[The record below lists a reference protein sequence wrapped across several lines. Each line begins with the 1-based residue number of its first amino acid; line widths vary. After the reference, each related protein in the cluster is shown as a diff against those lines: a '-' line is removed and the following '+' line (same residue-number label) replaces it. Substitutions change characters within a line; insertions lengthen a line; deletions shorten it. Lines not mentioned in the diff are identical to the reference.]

1 MKQTTLSLWL
11 GGVLLVLTSAAAQAA
26 ALSLEQTLD
35 LAQRYS
41 AELSASRNQVRAF
54 GAMADSARQ
63 LPDPELKFGIENLP
77 VQGSNARR
85 FTREGM
91 TMQRVGVMQ
100 TFVSADKR
108 ERKADTLLAQSAS
121 ASAQEQVIRAQ
132 LQRDTAQAWLD
143 LALSE
148 KAAQA
153 ARQLLNETGRQI
165 PVQRSGVAS
174 GSAAASSTLSLQ
186 SALSAMRDNLTLAER
201 DVSLAQTRL
210 YQLTGET
217 FDGVA
222 GALPRYQRLPAEPQ
236 TLEQGV
242 SVHPELVLAARE
254 ADVAKAR
261 SAQSAVASKPDVG
274 VEVYYAR
281 RAEAYGDLAG
291 VMFTVGMPIFQS
303 HRQDKDYAADVSRAM
318 EANDRLSQATR
329 DRVALVRSLVAE
341 YQAAQTLWRRKQQ
354 EIVPLSQQRLLVV
367 TAEYR
372 SGQATLDAVLDARR
386 SLLDAQLS
394 AINAEKEMA
403 QRWAA
408 VRYLTVQG
416 VAHEQ

>member
-11 GGVLLVLTSAAAQAA
+11 GGVLLVLTSATAQAA
-26 ALSLEQTLD
+26 ALCLEQTLD

-174 GSAAASSTLSLQ
+174 GSAAASSTLALQ

-242 SVHPELVLAARE
+242 SVHPEVVLAARE

>member
-11 GGVLLVLTSAAAQAA
+11 GGVLLVLTSATAQAA

-108 ERKADTLLAQSAS
+108 ERKADRLLAQSAS

-148 KAAQA
+148 KAVQA

-174 GSAAASSTLSLQ
+174 GSAAASSTLALQ

-242 SVHPELVLAARE
+242 SAHPEVVLAARE

-341 YQAAQTLWRRKQQ
+341 YQAAQTLWRRKQE
-354 EIVPLSQQRLLVV
+354 EIVPLSQQRLKVV

-372 SGQATLDAVLDARR
+372 SGQAALDAVLDARR

-416 VAHEQ
+416 VTHEQ

>member
-174 GSAAASSTLSLQ
+174 GSAAASSTLALQ

-242 SVHPELVLAARE
+242 SAHPEVVLAARE

-341 YQAAQTLWRRKQQ
+341 YQAAQTLWRRKQE
-354 EIVPLSQQRLLVV
+354 EIVPLSQQRLKVV

-372 SGQATLDAVLDARR
+372 SGQAALDAVLDARR

-416 VAHEQ
+416 VTHEQ

>member
-11 GGVLLVLTSAAAQAA
+11 GGVLLVLTSAVAQAA

-41 AELSASRNQVRAF
+41 AELSASRNQVRAY

-174 GSAAASSTLSLQ
+174 GSAAASSTLALQ

-242 SVHPELVLAARE
+242 SVHPEVVLAARE

-341 YQAAQTLWRRKQQ
+341 YQAAQTLWRRKQE
-354 EIVPLSQQRLLVV
+354 EIVPLSQQRLKVV

>member
-35 LAQRYS
+35 LAERYS
-41 AELSASRNQVRAF
+41 AQLSANRNQVRAF

-77 VQGSNARR
+77 VQGSNAHR

-100 TFVSADKR
+100 KYVSADKR
-108 ERKADTLLAQSAS
+108 DRKADTLLAQSAS
-121 ASAQEQVIRAQ
+121 ASAQAQVIRAQ

-148 KAAQA
+148 KAVAAAQ
-153 ARQLLNETGRQI
+153 QLLQETEKQI

-174 GSAAASSTLSLQ
+174 GSASASGALALQTTLS
-186 SALSAMRDNLTLAER
+186 ALRDNLTLAER
-201 DVSLAQTRL
+201 DVRLAQTRL
-210 YQLTGET
+210 YQLTGENI
-217 FDGVA
+217 DNVA
-222 GALPRYQRLPAEPQ
+222 GALPRYQRLPADEQ
-236 TLEQGV
+236 VLEQGV
-242 SVHPELVLAARE
+242 SAHPEVVLAARE

-281 RAEAYGDLAG
+281 RAEEYGDLAG
-291 VMFTVGMPIFQS
+291 VMFTVDMPLFQS

-318 EANDRLSQATR
+318 EANDQLAQATR

-341 YQAAQTLWRRKQQ
+341 YQAAQTLWSRKQQ
-354 EIVPLSQQRLLVV
+354 EIVPLNQQRLKVIN
-367 TAEYR
+367 AEYR
-372 SGQATLDAVLDARR
+372 SGQASLDAVLEARR
-386 SLLDAQLS
+386 GLLDAQLG

-403 QRWAA
+403 QRWAV

-416 VAHEQ
+416 AAHEQ

>member
-11 GGVLLVLTSAAAQAA
+11 GGVLLVLTSAVAQAA

-41 AELSASRNQVRAF
+41 AELSASRNQVRAY

-108 ERKADTLLAQSAS
+108 ERKADMLLAQSAS

-174 GSAAASSTLSLQ
+174 DSAAASSTLALQ

-236 TLEQGV
+236 TLEQSV
-242 SVHPELVLAARE
+242 SAHPEVVLAARE

-341 YQAAQTLWRRKQQ
+341 YQAEQTLWRRKQQ
-354 EIVPLSQQRLLVV
+354 EIVPLSQQRLQVV

>member
-153 ARQLLNETGRQI
+153 ARQLLNETDRQI

-174 GSAAASSTLSLQ
+174 GSAAASSTLALQ

-242 SVHPELVLAARE
+242 SVHPEVVLAARE

-354 EIVPLSQQRLLVV
+354 EIVPLSQQRLQVV

-372 SGQATLDAVLDARR
+372 SGQAALDAVLDARR

>member
-132 LQRDTAQAWLD
+132 LQRDTAKAWLD

-174 GSAAASSTLSLQ
+174 GSAAASSTLALQ

-242 SVHPELVLAARE
+242 SAHPEVVLAARE

-354 EIVPLSQQRLLVV
+354 EIVPLSQQRLKVV

-372 SGQATLDAVLDARR
+372 SGQAALDAVLDARR

-416 VAHEQ
+416 VTHEQ

>member
-11 GGVLLVLTSAAAQAA
+11 GGVLLVLTSATAQAA

-174 GSAAASSTLSLQ
+174 GSAAASSTLALQ

-242 SVHPELVLAARE
+242 SVHPEVVLAARE

-318 EANDRLSQATR
+318 EANDRLLQATR

-354 EIVPLSQQRLLVV
+354 EIVPLSQQRLQVV

>member
-174 GSAAASSTLSLQ
+174 GSAAASSTLALQ

-242 SVHPELVLAARE
+242 SAHPEVVLAARE

-354 EIVPLSQQRLLVV
+354 EIVPLSQQRLKVV

>member
-153 ARQLLNETGRQI
+153 AQQLLKETGRQI

-242 SVHPELVLAARE
+242 SVHPEVVLAARE

-354 EIVPLSQQRLLVV
+354 EIVPLSQQRLQVV

-372 SGQATLDAVLDARR
+372 SGQATLDAVLDAWR

>member
-174 GSAAASSTLSLQ
+174 GSAAASSTLALQ

-242 SVHPELVLAARE
+242 SAHPEVVLAARE

-372 SGQATLDAVLDARR
+372 SGQAALDAVLDARR

>member
-41 AELSASRNQVRAF
+41 AELSASRNQVRAY

-174 GSAAASSTLSLQ
+174 GSAAASSTLALQ

-242 SVHPELVLAARE
+242 SVHPEVVLAARE

-354 EIVPLSQQRLLVV
+354 EIVPLSQQRLQVV

-372 SGQATLDAVLDARR
+372 SGQAALDAVLDARR

>member
-1 MKQTTLSLWL
+1 MKPITLSLWL
-11 GGVLLVLTSAAAQAA
+11 GGVLLALTGAPVQGA
-26 ALSLEQTLD
+26 ALSLEQTLT
-35 LAQRYS
+35 LAGRYS
-41 AELSASRNQVRAF
+41 AQLSANRNQVRAL

-91 TMQRVGVMQ
+91 TMQRIGIMQ
-100 TFVSADKR
+100 EYVSADKR
-108 ERKADTLLAQSAS
+108 DRKADTLLAQSAS
-121 ASAQEQVIRAQ
+121 ASAQAQVIRAE
-132 LQRDTAQAWLD
+132 LQRETAQAWLN

-148 KAAQA
+148 KAALA
-153 ARQLLNETGRQI
+153 ARTLLRETENQI

-174 GSAAASSTLSLQ
+174 GSASASGVLALQ
-186 SALSAMRDNLTLAER
+186 TTLSAMRDNLTLAER

-210 YQLTGET
+210 YQLTGEAIER
-217 FDGVA
+217 VS

-236 TLEQGV
+236 ILEQGV
-242 SVHPELVLAARE
+242 AAHPEVVFAARE

-281 RAEAYGDLAG
+281 RAEEYGDLAG
-291 VMFTVGMPIFQS
+291 IMFTVDMPLFQG

-318 EANDRLSQATR
+318 EANDRLSQASR
-329 DRVALVRSLVAE
+329 DRIALVRSLVAE
-341 YQAAQTLWRRKQQ
+341 YQAALTLWSRKQQ
-354 EIVPLSQQRLLVV
+354 EIVPLNQQRVRV
-367 TAEYR
+367 MNAEYR
-372 SGQATLDAVLDARR
+372 AGQASLDAVLEARR
-386 SLLDAQLS
+386 SLLDAELG
-394 AINAEKEMA
+394 AINAEKEVA
-403 QRWAA
+403 LRWAA

-416 VAHEQ
+416 AASE

>member
-41 AELSASRNQVRAF
+41 AELSASRNQVRAY

-174 GSAAASSTLSLQ
+174 GSAAASSTLALQ

-242 SVHPELVLAARE
+242 SAHPEVVLAARE

-341 YQAAQTLWRRKQQ
+341 YQAAQTFWRRKQQ
-354 EIVPLSQQRLLVV
+354 EIVPLSQQRLQVV

>member
-121 ASAQEQVIRAQ
+121 ASAQEQVVRAQ

-174 GSAAASSTLSLQ
+174 GSAAASSTLALQ

-242 SVHPELVLAARE
+242 SVHPEVVLAARE

-341 YQAAQTLWRRKQQ
+341 YQAAQTLWRRKQE
-354 EIVPLSQQRLLVV
+354 EIVPLSQQRLQVV

-372 SGQATLDAVLDARR
+372 SGQAALDAVLDARR

-416 VAHEQ
+416 VTHEQ

>member
-35 LAQRYS
+35 LAERYS
-41 AELSASRNQVRAF
+41 AQLSANRNQVRAF

-100 TFVSADKR
+100 KYVSADKR
-108 ERKADTLLAQSAS
+108 DRKADTLLAQSAS
-121 ASAQEQVIRAQ
+121 ASAQAQVIRAQ

-148 KAAQA
+148 KAVEA
-153 ARQLLNETGRQI
+153 ARQLLRETEKQI

-174 GSAAASSTLSLQ
+174 GSASASGALALQTTLS
-186 SALSAMRDNLTLAER
+186 ALRDNLTLAER
-201 DVSLAQTRL
+201 DVRLAQTRL
-210 YQLTGET
+210 YQLTGENI
-217 FDGVA
+217 DNVA
-222 GALPRYQRLPAEPQ
+222 GALPRYQRLPADEQ
-236 TLEQGV
+236 LLEQGV
-242 SVHPELVLAARE
+242 AAHPEVVLAARE

-281 RAEAYGDLAG
+281 RAEEYGDLAG
-291 VMFTVGMPIFQS
+291 VMFTVDMPLFQS

-318 EANDRLSQATR
+318 EANDQLAQATR

-341 YQAAQTLWRRKQQ
+341 YQAAQTLWSRKQQ
-354 EIVPLSQQRLLVV
+354 EIVPLTQQRLKVIN
-367 TAEYR
+367 AEYR
-372 SGQATLDAVLDARR
+372 SGQAPLDAVLEARR
-386 SLLDAQLS
+386 GLLDAQLG

-416 VAHEQ
+416 AAHE

>member
-121 ASAQEQVIRAQ
+121 ASAQEQVVRAQ

-174 GSAAASSTLSLQ
+174 GSAAASSTLALQ

-242 SVHPELVLAARE
+242 SVHPEVVLAARE

-354 EIVPLSQQRLLVV
+354 EIVPLSQQRLQVV

-372 SGQATLDAVLDARR
+372 SGQAALDAVLDARR

-416 VAHEQ
+416 VTHEQ

>member
-132 LQRDTAQAWLD
+132 LQRDTAKAWLD

-174 GSAAASSTLSLQ
+174 GSAAASSTLALQ

-242 SVHPELVLAARE
+242 SAHPEVVLAARE

>member
-11 GGVLLVLTSAAAQAA
+11 GGVLLVLTSVAAQAA

-35 LAQRYS
+35 LAERYS
-41 AELSASRNQVRAF
+41 AQLSANRNQVRAF

-77 VQGSNARR
+77 VQGSNAHR

-100 TFVSADKR
+100 KYVSADKR
-108 ERKADTLLAQSAS
+108 DRKADTLLAQSAS
-121 ASAQEQVIRAQ
+121 ASAQAQVIRAQ

-148 KAAQA
+148 KAVAA
-153 ARQLLNETGRQI
+153 ARQLLQETEKQI

-174 GSAAASSTLSLQ
+174 GSASASGALALQTTLS
-186 SALSAMRDNLTLAER
+186 ALRDNLTLAER
-201 DVSLAQTRL
+201 DVRLAQTRL
-210 YQLTGET
+210 YQLTGENI
-217 FDGVA
+217 DNVA
-222 GALPRYQRLPAEPQ
+222 GALPRYQRLPADEQ
-236 TLEQGV
+236 VLEQGV
-242 SVHPELVLAARE
+242 SAHPEVVLAARE

-281 RAEAYGDLAG
+281 RAEEYGDLAG
-291 VMFTVGMPIFQS
+291 VMFTVDMPLFQS

-318 EANDRLSQATR
+318 EANDQLAQATR

-341 YQAAQTLWRRKQQ
+341 YQAAQTLWSRKQQ
-354 EIVPLSQQRLLVV
+354 EIVPLNQQRLKVIN
-367 TAEYR
+367 AEYR
-372 SGQATLDAVLDARR
+372 SGQASLDAVLEARR
-386 SLLDAQLS
+386 GLLDAQLG

-416 VAHEQ
+416 AAHEQ

>member
-11 GGVLLVLTSAAAQAA
+11 GGVLLVLTSATAQAA

-132 LQRDTAQAWLD
+132 LQRDTAKAWLD

-174 GSAAASSTLSLQ
+174 GSAAASSTLALQ

-242 SVHPELVLAARE
+242 SAHPEVVLAARE

-354 EIVPLSQQRLLVV
+354 EIVPLSQQRLQVV

-386 SLLDAQLS
+386 SLLDVQLS

>member
-11 GGVLLVLTSAAAQAA
+11 GGVLLVLTSAVAQAA

-174 GSAAASSTLSLQ
+174 GSAAASSTLALQ

-242 SVHPELVLAARE
+242 SVHPEVVLAARE

>member
-41 AELSASRNQVRAF
+41 AELSASRNQVRAY

-153 ARQLLNETGRQI
+153 ARQLLKETGRQI

-242 SVHPELVLAARE
+242 SVHPEVVLAARE

-341 YQAAQTLWRRKQQ
+341 YQAAQTLWRRKQE
-354 EIVPLSQQRLLVV
+354 EIVPLSQQRLKVV

-372 SGQATLDAVLDARR
+372 SGQAALDAVLDARR

-416 VAHEQ
+416 VTHEQ

>member
-153 ARQLLNETGRQI
+153 AQQLLKETGRQI

-174 GSAAASSTLSLQ
+174 GSAAASSTLALQ

-242 SVHPELVLAARE
+242 SVHPEVVLAARE

-341 YQAAQTLWRRKQQ
+341 YQAAQTLWRRKQE

>member
-11 GGVLLVLTSAAAQAA
+11 GGVLLVLTSATAQAA

-148 KAAQA
+148 KAVQA

-174 GSAAASSTLSLQ
+174 GSAAASSTLALQ

-242 SVHPELVLAARE
+242 SAHPEVVLAARE

-341 YQAAQTLWRRKQQ
+341 YQAAQTLWRRKQE
-354 EIVPLSQQRLLVV
+354 EIVPLSQQRLKVV

-372 SGQATLDAVLDARR
+372 SGQAALDAVLDARR

-416 VAHEQ
+416 VTHEQ

>member
-174 GSAAASSTLSLQ
+174 GSAAASSTLALQ

-242 SVHPELVLAARE
+242 SAHPEVVLAARE

-341 YQAAQTLWRRKQQ
+341 YQAAQTLWRRKQE

>member
-11 GGVLLVLTSAAAQAA
+11 GGVLLVLTSATAQAA

-41 AELSASRNQVRAF
+41 AELSASRNQVRAY

-153 ARQLLNETGRQI
+153 AQQLLKETGRQI

-174 GSAAASSTLSLQ
+174 GSAAASSTLALQ

-242 SVHPELVLAARE
+242 SAHPEVVLAARE

-354 EIVPLSQQRLLVV
+354 EIVPLSQQRLQVV

-372 SGQATLDAVLDARR
+372 SGQAALDAVLDARR

>member
-35 LAQRYS
+35 LAERYS
-41 AELSASRNQVRAF
+41 AQLSANRNQVRAF

-77 VQGSNARR
+77 VQGSNAHR

-100 TFVSADKR
+100 KYVSADKR
-108 ERKADTLLAQSAS
+108 DRKADTLLAQSAS
-121 ASAQEQVIRAQ
+121 ASAQAQVIRAQ

-148 KAAQA
+148 KAVAAAQ
-153 ARQLLNETGRQI
+153 QLLQETEKQI

-174 GSAAASSTLSLQ
+174 GSASASGALALQTTLS
-186 SALSAMRDNLTLAER
+186 ALRDNLTLAER
-201 DVSLAQTRL
+201 DVRLAQTRL
-210 YQLTGET
+210 YQLTGENI
-217 FDGVA
+217 DNVA
-222 GALPRYQRLPAEPQ
+222 GALPRYQRLPADEQ
-236 TLEQGV
+236 VLEQGV
-242 SVHPELVLAARE
+242 AAHPEVVLAARE

-281 RAEAYGDLAG
+281 RAEEYGDLAG
-291 VMFTVGMPIFQS
+291 VMFTVDMPLFQS

-318 EANDRLSQATR
+318 EANDQLAQATR

-341 YQAAQTLWRRKQQ
+341 YQAAQTLWSRKQQ
-354 EIVPLSQQRLLVV
+354 EIVPLNQQRLKVIN
-367 TAEYR
+367 AEYR
-372 SGQATLDAVLDARR
+372 SGQASLDTVLEARR
-386 SLLDAQLS
+386 GLLDAQLG

-416 VAHEQ
+416 AAHEQ

>member
-41 AELSASRNQVRAF
+41 AELSASRNQVRAY

-108 ERKADTLLAQSAS
+108 ERKADMLLAQSAS

-174 GSAAASSTLSLQ
+174 GSAAASSTLALQ

-236 TLEQGV
+236 TLEQSV
-242 SVHPELVLAARE
+242 SAHPEVVLAARE

-318 EANDRLSQATR
+318 EANDRLLQATR

-354 EIVPLSQQRLLVV
+354 EIVPLSQQRLQVV

>member
-11 GGVLLVLTSAAAQAA
+11 GGVLLVLTSATAQAA

-153 ARQLLNETGRQI
+153 AQQLLNETGRQI

-174 GSAAASSTLSLQ
+174 GSAAASSTLALQ

-242 SVHPELVLAARE
+242 SVHPEVVLAARE

-341 YQAAQTLWRRKQQ
+341 YQAAQTLWRRKQE
-354 EIVPLSQQRLLVV
+354 EIVPLSQQRLKVV

-372 SGQATLDAVLDARR
+372 SGQAALDAVLDARR

-403 QRWAA
+403 QRWVA

-416 VAHEQ
+416 VTHEQ

>member
-35 LAQRYS
+35 PAQRYS
-41 AELSASRNQVRAF
+41 AKLSASRNQVRAF

-153 ARQLLNETGRQI
+153 ARQLLKETGRQI

-174 GSAAASSTLSLQ
+174 GSAAASSTLALQ

-242 SVHPELVLAARE
+242 SVHPEVVLAARE

-341 YQAAQTLWRRKQQ
+341 YQAAQTLWRRKQE

>member
-174 GSAAASSTLSLQ
+174 GSAAASSTLALQ

-242 SVHPELVLAARE
+242 SAHPEVVLAARE

>member
-174 GSAAASSTLSLQ
+174 GSAAASSTLALQ

-242 SVHPELVLAARE
+242 SVHPEVVLAARE

-416 VAHEQ
+416 VTHEQ

>member
-41 AELSASRNQVRAF
+41 AELSASRNQVRAY

-153 ARQLLNETGRQI
+153 AQQLLKETGRQI

-242 SVHPELVLAARE
+242 SVHPEVVLAARE

-341 YQAAQTLWRRKQQ
+341 YQAAQTLWRRKQE
-354 EIVPLSQQRLLVV
+354 EIVPLSQQRLKVV

-372 SGQATLDAVLDARR
+372 SGQAALDAVLDARR

-416 VAHEQ
+416 VTHEQ

>member
-174 GSAAASSTLSLQ
+174 GSAAASSTLALQ

-242 SVHPELVLAARE
+242 SVHPEVVLAARE

-341 YQAAQTLWRRKQQ
+341 YQAAQTLWRRKQE
-354 EIVPLSQQRLLVV
+354 EIVPLSQQRLKVV